1 MLYTIKNDVST
12 VTLDT
17 LGAEMQ
23 SITGA
28 DGTEYLWYGD
38 PTYWRNR
45 ATNLFPYVG
54 RMTEESYI
62 LNGKRYSMKIHGFA
76 RHMEFEVS
84 EHTDSRIVFTLRD
97 DETTRESYPF
107 AFVFSVIYELVGAE
121 IRITYRVENKCEE
134 TMFFGLGGHPGFR
147 LPLEEGKCFEDY
159 TLTFGQPCHPS
170 RGILAPSYMMSGVE
184 KLFPLENDTAIPLRH
199 DLFDDDAIILRH
211 FDKTLTL
218 SAGEGTR
225 GVRVYMPDMKCLGLW
240 HAPKTQAPY
249 VCIEPWVSLPS
260 RDGVIEDLSQQS
272 DLIRLEAGK
281 TYVNEWSITLL

>member
-1 MLYTIKNDVST
+1 MLYTIKNESMS
-12 VTLDT
+12 VTINT

-38 PTYWRNR
+38 TAYWGNR

-62 LNGKRYSMKIHGFA
+62 CNGKRYGMKIHGFA
-76 RHMEFEVS
+76 RHSEFTAQQEG
-84 EHTDSRIVFTLRD
+84 DNRIIFTLTD
-97 DETTRESYPF
+97 NDTTRECYPF
-107 AFVFSVIYELVGAE
+107 RFVFSVIYELVEAE
-121 IRITYRVENKCEE
+121 IRITYHVENRGSE
-134 TMFFGLGGHPGFR
+134 TMYFGLGGHPGFR

-159 TLTFGQPCHPS
+159 SLTFAQPCHPS
-170 RGILAPSYMMSGVE
+170 RALVAPSYMMSGVE
-184 KLFPLENDTAIPLRH
+184 TLFPLENDVTLPLRH
-199 DLFDDDAIILRH
+199 ELFDDDAIILRH

-218 SAGEGTR
+218 SAGEGSR
-225 GVRVYMPDMKCLGLW
+225 GVRVHMPQMKCLGIW

-260 RDGVIEDLSQQS
+260 RDGVIEDISQQS
-272 DLIRLEAGK
+272 DLVALETGK
-281 TYVNEWSITLL
+281 TYDNVWSITLL

>member
-1 MLYTIKNDVST
+1 MLHTIKNDAMS
-12 VTLDT
+12 VTINT

-38 PTYWRNR
+38 KTYWGNR

-54 RMTEESYI
+54 RMTNETYI
-62 LNGKRYSMKIHGFA
+62 HNGKQYHLNIHGFA
-76 RHMEFEVS
+76 RKMEFTVRQAS
-84 EHTDSRIVFTLRD
+84 ENRITFTLTD
-97 DETTRESYPF
+97 DDTTLECYPF
-107 AFVFSVIYELVGAE
+107 RFAFSVIYELVGAE
-121 IRITYRVENKCEE
+121 IRITYHVENRGGE
-134 TMFFGLGGHPGFR
+134 TMYFGMGGHPGFR
-147 LPLEEGKCFEDY
+147 LPLEEGKRFEDY

-170 RGILAPSYMMSGVE
+170 RALLAPSYMMSGIE
-184 KLFPLENDTAIPLRH
+184 TLFPLENDTTLPLRH
-199 DLFDDDAIILRH
+199 ELFDDDAIILRH

-225 GVRVYMPDMKCLGLW
+225 GVQVYMPQMKCLGLW

-260 RDGVIEDLSQQS
+260 RDGVVEDLSQQS
-272 DLIRLEAGK
+272 DLVRLEAGK
-281 TYVNEWSITLL
+281 TYDNKWSITLL